1 MTNRVERGLS
11 PIQSYR
17 TKVRMAQWVLNAH
30 NSEKGASRFISFA
43 SAGAGPFESESGPFY
58 VFASS
63 SIVGGKIPYQSNS
76 QTRSCSRGIW
86 SLLTAKNPGPGNP
99 VARSTTKDAIAGT
112 L

>member
-43 SAGAGPFESESGPFY
+43 SAGAGPFKSESGPFY

-76 QTRSCSRGIW
+76 QNSFLLARNLVFADGQEPRTR
-86 SLLTAKNPGPGNP
+86 
-99 VARSTTKDAIAGT
+99 
-112 L
+112 